1 MRKRVIKGLL
11 SFVMMVSILCGNS
24 LIANAA
30 KEPTLEIIPQPI
42 PLGKAGRY
50 IEIPIQ
56 LRNTSNYIAKDIV
69 ITPVVDDTVPLS
81 IEELNI
87 KKSIKM
93 ITPKKKSEV
102 MTFKFL
108 VKKSAKIDTY
118 PMKFKVIYKNTEGS
132 PRTPLDEILYFKV
145 TEEHLPPKLTVKEI
159 TFDRELIKA
168 GEDFT
173 MNMTIK
179 NLGTIPVENTY
190 ITLEPTE
197 KIGVVGYGTERYLLT
212 VKAVGEQTVSFRLK
226 AKEDLESGSYPIV
239 VNLRYD
245 NGGKEEAKKAQTFYI
260 DVKGQDDKQPANLM
274 ISELTIPKLANTDE
288 TFTLSFAVE
297 NKGMGMAKDIEIE
310 VGAENESIVPVT
322 LNKKL
327 YQCLQPG
334 SKEIVQFSFKGNKDL
349 KTQNYPIKISLSYK
363 ENDSKKAEKI
373 TLNQYAGIYINGKK
387 ALSGTVPILIVSNY
401 KPEPQI
407 VKAGDTFDL
416 SLDFWNTSTEKEVR
430 NMKVTLTVK
439 ESSETSKDDVFTPEN
454 GNTTFYVA
462 SIEPNSKV
470 TRKITMFTVPD
481 AQAKTYKIQV
491 NFDYEYEN
499 NGEVSKSTSTDVIGI
514 PVVQPSRLE
523 YSSINTAV
531 EYPVEQGGD
540 VSLEFYN
547 TGKVKLINLMIKME
561 VDDPESIRVENGTY
575 YVGNF
580 EVGNTDFYEASVIPS
595 KEGEIKGKI
604 IFTYEDPTGK
614 QEIAE
619 QPFVVQGTPMI
630 EEEPQLEGIPE
641 ELVNGKEQE
650 KVGKGSLWIWIISG
664 SALLVLVIIIILL
677 VRRKKRRDLSLNED
691 F

>member
-1 MRKRVIKGLL
+1 MRNRVLKGLL
-11 SFVMMVSILCGNS
+11 SFVMMLSILCGNS
-24 LIANAA
+24 MIANAA
-30 KEPTLEIIPQPI
+30 KQPTLEIVPQAIPE
-42 PLGKAGRY
+42 GKAGRY

-102 MTFKFL
+102 ITFKFL
-108 VKKSAKIDTY
+108 VKKNAKINTY
-118 PMKFKVIYKNTEGS
+118 PMKFKVTYKSSEGS
-132 PRTPLDEILYFKV
+132 PMTPLDEILYIKV

-159 TFDRELIKA
+159 TFDQEEIKA
-168 GEDFT
+168 GEEFT
-173 MNMTIK
+173 MDMVIK
-179 NLGTIPVENTY
+179 NLGTIAVENIY
-190 ITLEPTE
+190 VTLEPTD
-197 KIGVVGYGTERYLLT
+197 KIGVVDYGTERYLLT
-212 VKAVGEQTVSFRLK
+212 VQAIGEEKVSFKLK
-226 AKEDLESGSYPIV
+226 AKENLESGSYPIV
-239 VNLRYD
+239 ANLRYD
-245 NGGKEEAKKAQTFYI
+245 NGGKEEEKKAQTFYI
-260 DVKGQDDKQPANLM
+260 DVKGQDDKQPASLI
-274 ISELTIPKLANTDE
+274 ISDLSIPESVDADE
-288 TFTLSFAVE
+288 TFTLAFAVE

-310 VGAENESIVPVT
+310 VAAENESIVPVT

-327 YQCLQPG
+327 YQSLEPG
-334 SKEIVQFSFKGNKDL
+334 AKEVVQFSFKGSRDL
-349 KTQNYPIKISLSYK
+349 KTQNYPIKITLNYK
-363 ENDSKKAEKI
+363 EDDSKNAQKI

-387 ALSGTVPILIVSNY
+387 ALSGTVPILIVSSY

-462 SIEPNSKV
+462 SIEPDSKV
-470 TRKITMFTVPD
+470 TRNITMFTVPD

-561 VDDPESIRVENGTY
+561 VEDPENVRVENGTY

-580 EVGNTDFYEASVIPS
+580 EVGNTDFYEASVIPT

-614 QEIAE
+614 QEVAE

-630 EEEPQLEGIPE
+630 EEEPPIEGIPE
-641 ELVNGKEQE
+641 EFVNGLEQE
-650 KVGKGSLWIWIISG
+650 GKGKGSLWIWIISG
-664 SALLVLVIIIILL
+664 SVLLVLIIIIILL
-677 VRRKKRRDLSLNED
+677 VRRKKRRDLRLDED